1 MSSPL
6 SSLKI
11 LDFSTLLPGPFATM
25 MLADMGADILWVDAV
40 KGNHLNQEN
49 ARSVSMREYLG
60 RSKRSIALDLKRPEA
75 ITIVKRLVNEY
86 DIIVEQFR
94 PGVMERLGLDYKTI
108 CKIQPRIIYCSITGY
123 GQTGPYKDRAGH
135 DINYLATAGVSS
147 HSGRKENGPI
157 LSGVQIAD
165 VAGGSLPAVAGIL
178 AAVIQRIQTGEGQYL
193 DISMTDGSFA
203 LNSIHGAEYLSGG
216 SEPKLESTLLNGGS
230 FYDYYETKDGRYFS
244 VGSMEP
250 KFFQQL
256 CKVLEKTGD
265 VKTES
270 GLQSKDVKEL
280 KFQIASTFK
289 QKNYKDWCKTFSAVD
304 ACVEPVL
311 TFTEAVHHPQ
321 LKARKMIVDV
331 PADNGSCNKQIG
343 NPIKFSLSETDY
355 RHIGVPPG
363 AHSKEILLEI
373 GFTESE
379 LKILF
384 DQGVVS

>member
-1 MSSPL
+1 MSGPL
-6 SSLKI
+6 SSLKM
-11 LDFSTLLPGPFATM
+11 LDFSTLLPGPYATM

-40 KGNHLNQEN
+40 KGDIDKEDTR
-49 ARSVSMREYLG
+49 AVFMREYLG
-60 RSKRSIALDLKRPEA
+60 KRPEA

-94 PGVMERLGLDYKTI
+94 PGVMERLGLDYHSI
-108 CKIQPRIIYCSITGY
+108 VSVNPIIIYCSITGY

-157 LSGVQIAD
+157 LSGIQIAD
-165 VAGGSLPAVAGIL
+165 VAGGSLHAVSGIL
-178 AAVIQRIQTGEGQYL
+178 AAVIQRIQTGEGQYI

-216 SEPKLESTLLNGGS
+216 SEPKLESTILNGGS
-230 FYDYYETKDGRYFS
+230 YYDYYETKDGRYFS
-244 VGSMEP
+244 VGSLEP
-250 KFFQQL
+250 KFFLQL
-256 CKVLEKTGD
+256 
-265 VKTES
+265 
-270 GLQSKDVKEL
+270 LQVMKKYGNVEIDPDSQLNNQKDIKSHLSK
-280 KFQIASTFK
+280 TFK
-289 QKNYKDWCKTFSAVD
+289 KKNYDDWCTTFSEID

-311 TFTEAVHHPQ
+311 TFSEAAQHSQ
-321 LKARKMIVDV
+321 LNARKMIVDV
-331 PADNGSCNKQIG
+331 PADNGIYKKQIG
-343 NPIKFSLSETDY
+343 NPLKFSLSETDY

-384 DQGVVS
+384 DQGIVS

>member
-1 MSSPL
+1 MSGPL
-6 SSLKI
+6 SSLKM
-11 LDFSTLLPGPFATM
+11 LDFSTLLPGPYATM

-40 KGNHLNQEN
+40 KSDINKED
-49 ARSVSMREYLG
+49 ARAVFMREYLG

-94 PGVMERLGLDYKTI
+94 PGVMERLGLDYHSI
-108 CKIQPRIIYCSITGY
+108 VSVNPIIIYCSITGY

-147 HSGRKENGPI
+147 HSGRKKNGPI
-157 LSGVQIAD
+157 LSGIQIAD
-165 VAGGSLPAVAGIL
+165 VAGGSLHAVSGIL
-178 AAVIQRIQTGEGQYL
+178 AAVIQRIQTGEGQYI

-216 SEPKLESTLLNGGS
+216 SEPKLESTILNGGS
-230 FYDYYETKDGRYFS
+230 YYDYYETKDGRYFS
-244 VGSMEP
+244 VGSLEP
-250 KFFQQL
+250 KFFLQL
-256 CKVLEKTGD
+256 
-265 VKTES
+265 
-270 GLQSKDVKEL
+270 LQVMKKYGNVEIDPDSQLNNQKAIKSQLSK
-280 KFQIASTFK
+280 TFK
-289 QKNYKDWCKTFSAVD
+289 KKNYDDWCTTFSEID

-311 TFTEAVHHPQ
+311 TFSEAAQHSQ
-321 LKARKMIVDV
+321 LNARKMIVDV
-331 PADNGSCNKQIG
+331 PADNGIYKKQIG
-343 NPIKFSLSETDY
+343 NPLKFSLSETDY

-384 DQGVVS
+384 DQGIVS

>member
-1 MSSPL
+1 MSGPL
-6 SSLKI
+6 SSLKM
-11 LDFSTLLPGPFATM
+11 LDFSTLLPGPYATM

-40 KGNHLNQEN
+40 KGDIDKEDTR
-49 ARSVSMREYLG
+49 AVFMREYLG

-94 PGVMERLGLDYKTI
+94 PGVMERLGLDYHSI
-108 CKIQPRIIYCSITGY
+108 VSVNPIIIYCSITGY

-147 HSGRKENGPI
+147 HSGRKKNGPI
-157 LSGVQIAD
+157 LSGIQIAD
-165 VAGGSLPAVAGIL
+165 VAGGSLHAVSGIL
-178 AAVIQRIQTGEGQYL
+178 AAVIQRIQTGEGQYI

-216 SEPKLESTLLNGGS
+216 SEPKLESTILNGGS
-230 FYDYYETKDGRYFS
+230 YYDYYETKDGRYFS
-244 VGSMEP
+244 VGSLEP
-250 KFFQQL
+250 KFFLQL
-256 CKVLEKTGD
+256 
-265 VKTES
+265 
-270 GLQSKDVKEL
+270 LQVMKKYGNVEIDPDSQLNNQKDIKSQLSK
-280 KFQIASTFK
+280 TFK
-289 QKNYKDWCKTFSAVD
+289 KKNYDDWCTTFSEID

-311 TFTEAVHHPQ
+311 TFSEAAQHSQ
-321 LKARKMIVDV
+321 LNARKMIVDV
-331 PADNGSCNKQIG
+331 PADNGIYKKQIG
-343 NPIKFSLSETDY
+343 NPLKFSLSETDY

-384 DQGVVS
+384 DQGIVS